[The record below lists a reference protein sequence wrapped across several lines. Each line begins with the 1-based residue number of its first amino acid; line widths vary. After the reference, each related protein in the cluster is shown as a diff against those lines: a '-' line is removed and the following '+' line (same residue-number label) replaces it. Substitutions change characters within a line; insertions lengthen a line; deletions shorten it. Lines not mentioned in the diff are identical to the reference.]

1 MLFLEKALRAI
12 GYRRV
17 GQVTFEAQQDLLEA
31 VQELARQERRP
42 ANQVTTE
49 LLRQALAQRQAAE
62 HHVVRWQQLT
72 SREQQVAALVCL
84 DYTNQQIAVRL
95 SISPDT
101 VKSHV
106 RNLLAKFE
114 LHRKS
119 DLRILLNDWDFSG
132 WER

>member
-1 MLFLEKALRAI
+1 MLFWEKALRAF

-17 GQVTFEAQQDLLEA
+17 ELVTFEAQQDLLEA

-49 LLRQALAQRQAAE
+49 LLKQALAQRRAAE

-84 DYTNQQIAVRL
+84 DYTNQQIAARL

-119 DLRILLNDWDFSG
+119 DLRILLSDWDFTG
-132 WER
+132 WEK